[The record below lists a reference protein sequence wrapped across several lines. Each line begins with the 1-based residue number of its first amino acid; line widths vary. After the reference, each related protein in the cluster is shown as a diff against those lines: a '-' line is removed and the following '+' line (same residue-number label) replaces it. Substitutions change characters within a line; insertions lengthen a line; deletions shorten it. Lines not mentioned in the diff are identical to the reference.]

1 MWAARWFW
9 EQRLTSSD
17 LRPLRMPSPT
27 TWPVITNPTSAPA
40 NAPPATYS
48 SNTYSPNSQVLP
60 ALWFCGNCYMLE
72 GFNWRERVSH
82 ISWYFMQ
89 KMGIGCLLYMLVNK
103 AAVFRTH
110 THSHRLEQLHF
121 FSDHFLPPLQNL
133 HCARAQLIHQN
144 VWRHHCTALGE

>member
-60 ALWFCGNCYMLE
+60 AYMVLW
-72 GFNWRERVSH
+72 
-82 ISWYFMQ
+82 
-89 KMGIGCLLYMLVNK
+89 KLLYVGGLQSKRKSEPYLMIFHAENGNWLPPLH
-103 AAVFRTH
+103 ACEQGCRIPH
-110 THSHRLEQLHF
+110 THPLPLPRATPLLF
-121 FSDHFLPPLQNL
+121 WPFSAPLQNL